1 MSTYLEQQRQTAAE
15 RIGAI
20 EAALLNSDVRDAY
33 AISRELQ
40 DIIAHQSAEF
50 RYYAVEERITDKRI
64 LGQMVFDVIRAQ
76 WLRITVGNQSVVM
89 SWMNP
94 KMTELARSL
103 TDAVLENDFRDSKYH
118 PLWSLRT
125 QELVACGARLL
136 MRRVVGAGSSLPVKV
151 ITDIFRLN
159 VMSGDEI
166 GTLAD
171 LVGRFPQAEY
181 GPTLIATLLSL
192 EGTEKQARID
202 MIVHLFR
209 NAVEHCQPSY
219 VGDVMTLVEMLPLD
233 KVLLLNTSVAQG
245 YLPGS
250 NVNWLSRM
258 LVSDTISPE
267 IRELNTQAVV
277 RGIEYPSDTNW
288 SEAAEVYRHTGT
300 PELVEELYGAMKRG
314 AAWRQL

>member
-1 MSTYLEQQRQTAAE
+1 MSTYLEQQRQSPAE

-20 EAALLNSDVRDAY
+20 EAALLDSDGRDAY

-40 DIIAHQSAEF
+40 DIIAHQSAAF

-76 WLRITVGNQSVVM
+76 WLRITADNQSVVM
-89 SWMNP
+89 PWMNP
-94 KMTELARSL
+94 KMTELAHSL
-103 TDAVLENDFRDSKYH
+103 TDAVLENDLRDRKCH
-118 PLWSLRT
+118 PLWLFT

-136 MRRVVGAGSSLPVKV
+136 MRRTVGAGSSLPVKA

-159 VMSGDEI
+159 VMPGDEI

-209 NAVEHCQPSY
+209 SAVEHCQPSY
-219 VGDVMTLVEMLPLD
+219 VGDVMTLVEMLSLD
-233 KVLLLNTSVAQG
+233 KVLLLNTSIVQG

-258 LVSDTISPE
+258 LVSDTIAPE
-267 IRELNTQAVV
+267 IRELNIHAVV
-277 RGIEYPSDTNW
+277 RGIEYPADTNW

-300 PELVEELYGAMKRG
+300 PELVEELYGAMRRG

>member
-1 MSTYLEQQRQTAAE
+1 MPTYLEQQRQIAAE

-20 EAALLNSDVRDAY
+20 EAALLNGDVRDAY

-40 DIIAHQSAEF
+40 DIITHQSAAF
-50 RYYAVEERITDKRI
+50 RYHAVEKRLTDKRI

-103 TDAVLENDFRDSKYH
+103 TDAVLENDFRDRKYH

-125 QELVACGARLL
+125 QELVTCGARLL
-136 MRRVVGAGSSLPVKV
+136 MRRVVGASSSLPVNA
-151 ITDIFRLN
+151 ITGIFRLN
-159 VMSGDEI
+159 IIEET
-166 GTLAD
+166 GTLIE

-192 EGTEKQARID
+192 EGPEKQARID
-202 MIVHLFR
+202 MVVHLFR
-209 NAVEHCQPSY
+209 NVLGHCQPSY

-233 KVLLLNTSVAQG
+233 KVLLLNTAIVQG

-258 LVSDTISPE
+258 LVSDTIAPE
-267 IRELNTQAVV
+267 VRELNIHAVV
-277 RGIEYPSDTNW
+277 RGIEYPANTNW
-288 SEAAEVYRHTGT
+288 SEAVEVYRHTGT
-300 PELVEELYGAMKRG
+300 PELVEELYGARKRG
-314 AAWRQL
+314 AAWRQF